1 MDLGYRLSVGERDA
15 GQQSQGQLGD
25 VEVGLQQG
33 EEDVHSEAGTV
44 VLHQDVHQRQAGQ
57 LQRSLVLFF
66 LRKEEKTC

>member
-25 VEVGLQQG
+25 VEVGG
-33 EEDVHSEAGTV
+33 GEDVHSEAGTV
-44 VLHQDVHQRQAGQ
+44 VLYQGVHQRQAGQ